1 VKRPWFQQIAGPGD
15 QPEQLCLFLHGV
27 FGMGTNFRTLAGRLA
42 AALPGWGMVLVDLR
56 GHGQSQGFD
65 GPHTLAA
72 AARDVL
78 ELTGELPAPVGAI
91 SGHSFGGKV
100 ALATLQERPGWVETG
115 FILDSDP
122 GSSPTLD
129 SASTVVHVL
138 TTLEAL
144 PPTFAS
150 REDFQRA
157 LEARGFSPMIVAWLA
172 MNVRR
177 DGDAYS
183 LRLDLPAIRS
193 MLEDYRDRDLWSVVE
208 GATSELHFLLAGE
221 GSALSAEAKSRCHAL
236 AAQAGRVHVHSF
248 PRAGHW
254 LHVDDVDGVFEVL
267 RRALS
272 QKQLSKRR
280 G

>member
-1 VKRPWFQQIAGPGD
+1 
-15 QPEQLCLFLHGV
+15 
-27 FGMGTNFRTLAGRLA
+27 
-42 AALPGWGMVLVDLR
+42 MVLVDLR
-56 GHGQSQGFD
+56 GHGQSQGFE

-78 ELTGELPAPVGAI
+78 ALVGDLPAPVAAI

-122 GSSPTLD
+122 GASPSLA
-129 SASTVVHVL
+129 SASTVLHVL
-138 TTLEAL
+138 ATLEQL

-157 LEARGFSPMIVAWLA
+157 LGARGFSAMLVAWLA

-177 DGDAYS
+177 EADAYS
-183 LRLDLPAIRS
+183 VRLDLPAIRA

-208 GATSELHFLLAGE
+208 GTESELHFLLAGE
-221 GSALSAEAKSRCHAL
+221 GSALSPEAKARCHAL
-236 AAQAGRVHVHSF
+236 AARTGRVHVHSF
-248 PRAGHW
+248 PAAGHW
-254 LHVDDVDGVFEVL
+254 LHVDDADGVFEVL
-267 RRALS
+267 RGALS
-272 QKQLSKRR
+272 RLPLSKRR